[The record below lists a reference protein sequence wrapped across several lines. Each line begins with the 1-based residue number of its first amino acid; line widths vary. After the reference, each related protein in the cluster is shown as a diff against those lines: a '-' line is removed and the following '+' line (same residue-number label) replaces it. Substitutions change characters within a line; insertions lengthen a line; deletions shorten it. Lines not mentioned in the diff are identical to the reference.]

1 MEYARYARPTRK
13 SEALL
18 LAAYAQRSAEWMEI
32 VRRTAHLSL
41 GRHQE
46 YTVQSCPRN
55 MMLLGVAM
63 TALVYG
69 AAAVAHNV
77 TSVKYDKEN
86 DKLIIEIAYRGTHEN
101 HHFSVQWGE
110 CRQLDDERKQTYGLL
125 VDSDPMDPARQN
137 FTKIL
142 ELDMASF
149 PCRPARATI
158 RTATGFNRSVDIPAV
173 TKVQSSKPNG
183 R

>member
-1 MEYARYARPTRK
+1 
-13 SEALL
+13 
-18 LAAYAQRSAEWMEI
+18 
-32 VRRTAHLSL
+32 
-41 GRHQE
+41 
-46 YTVQSCPRN
+46 VQSWLRN
-55 MMLLGVAM
+55 MILIGVTM

-69 AAAVAHNV
+69 AVAVAHNV
-77 TSVKYDKEN
+77 TSIKYDKET

-125 VDSDPMDPARQN
+125 VDSDPTDLARQN

-142 ELDMASF
+142 ELDMGLF

-158 RTATGFNRSVDIPAV
+158 RTAAGFSQSVDIPAH
-173 TKVQSSKPNG
+173 TKVRSSKPNS